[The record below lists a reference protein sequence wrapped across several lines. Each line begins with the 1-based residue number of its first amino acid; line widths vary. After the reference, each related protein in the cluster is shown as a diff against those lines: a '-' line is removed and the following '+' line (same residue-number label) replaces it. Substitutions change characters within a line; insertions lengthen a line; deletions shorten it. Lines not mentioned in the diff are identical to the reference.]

1 MKPTTVHNE
10 YVAMKNFKLLSIKE
24 NNPSQKRK
32 SLQNGK
38 KSLYILCIQIC
49 KSYVPLLLKNF
60 YRKLYI

>member
-38 KSLYILCIQIC
+38 KIFIYPM
-49 KSYVPLLLKNF
+49 YTNM
-60 YRKLYI
+60 